1 MDKKRHSLGEIM
13 DRSRCA
19 ALILAAGKGTRMH
32 SARPKVLQSMLGSP
46 ILAYVYK
53 ALQPIFGN
61 NNIFIVSGHGHEEVE
76 AAMPGAK
83 FVIQKEQLGT
93 GHALLCA
100 MPVLA
105 DYDYILVVNGDA
117 PLLQTEILKKFILKA
132 DGCDVAFA
140 SIVLDDPAAYGR
152 VSRKAGK
159 LAGIVEAKD
168 MKADIPANN
177 EVNAGIYLLRVKA
190 LDGLLPQMGNNNK
203 SGEYYITDL
212 VGLGIARNLDVR
224 AIECGRDE
232 SLLGVNSPRELINL
246 EEIMRKTTVE
256 ELLESGV
263 IVHNHEQAL
272 ISPFAQISPGAEI
285 YGPCEI
291 YGSSQIKSGA
301 RVYSHTVIN
310 ATIVGENARINSFS
324 HLDGAIVA
332 EDAIVGPFARLRPEA
347 VIEENAH
354 VGNFVELKKTTLGK
368 GAKANHLAYLG
379 DSEIGENV
387 NIGAGTITCNYD
399 GKHKY
404 RTKIGASAFIGS
416 NTSLVAPVEIG
427 QNALIGAGSVITK
440 DVPGD
445 ELGIARAKQ
454 KNLPRKHVAPINDNK
469 S

>member
-1 MDKKRHSLGEIM
+1 MDI
-13 DRSRCA
+13 SRCA

-32 SARPKVLQSMLGSP
+32 SPKPKVLQSMLGSP

-53 ALQPIFGN
+53 ALEPIFAE
-61 NNIFIVSGHGHEEVE
+61 NIFTVAGHGHEQVSS
-76 AAMPGAK
+76 AMPLAK
-83 FVIQKEQLGT
+83 LVIQKEQLGT

-100 MPVLA
+100 MPVLGE
-105 DYDYILVVNGDA
+105 YEYILVVNGDA
-117 PLLQTEILKKFILKA
+117 PLLQTEILENFIQKA

-140 SIVLDDPAAYGR
+140 SIILDEPGAYGR
-152 VSRKAGK
+152 VLRKDGK
-159 LAGIVEAKD
+159 IAGIVEARD
-168 MKADIPANN
+168 MKTDASTAN

-190 LDGLLPQMGNNNK
+190 LDALLPQMGNNNK

-232 SLLGVNSPRELINL
+232 SLLGVNSPRELTAL
-246 EEIMRKTTVE
+246 ETIMKTRIM
-256 ELLESGV
+256 ESHLDAGV
-263 IVHNHEQAL
+263 IIHEPEQTR
-272 ISPFAQISPGAEI
+272 IGPFAQIEPGAEI

-301 RVYSHTVIN
+301 CIYSHTVIN
-310 ATIVGENARINSFS
+310 ATTIGKNAQINSFS
-324 HLDGAIVA
+324 HLDCARVA
-332 EDAIVGPFARLRPEA
+332 ENAIVGPYARLRPEA

-368 GAKANHLAYLG
+368 GAKANHLSYLG
-379 DSEIGENV
+379 DSEIGANV

-404 RTKIGASAFIGS
+404 RTKIGESAFIGS

-427 QNALIGAGSVITK
+427 ENALIGAGSVITK
-440 DVPGD
+440 DVPCD
-445 ELGIARAKQ
+445 ELGIARSKQ
-454 KNLPRKHVAPINDNK
+454 KNLPRKHIDNK
-469 S
+469 NDEGS